1 MKREMRHG
9 TRNDAQK
16 NTTKNTLYTTITFY
30 IQSIAFNTTNNLYTL
45 YTFIHVGLP

>member
-9 TRNDAQK
+9 MRNEAQK

-30 IQSIAFNTTNNLYTL
+30 IQSIAFNTTNNLYT
-45 YTFIHVGLP
+45 FIHLDLP